1 MSDVL
6 PELHIDGKI
15 YSGWTEVSVTRDIE
29 RMAGA
34 FELKLT
40 DKWPGIESARAVLPG
55 EACRLTEAGDTLVTG
70 WLDDVDFDLAA
81 VDDTISAVGRDKTGD
96 LVDCAAIHAGG
107 GWNDQPLHGIANDI
121 CKPFGITVQ
130 SDTSEARE
138 NIRRFQLEDSE
149 TAFAAI
155 ERLCRIKGVL
165 PTSTPAGVLL
175 LTSAERATRSGATL
189 RHGDG
194 GNVMAVKAR
203 FSHSQRFS
211 KYIVKGQNAG
221 FDEVYGDDASA
232 PKGEATDAGIAR
244 YRPTIIQAEDS
255 VDAGACER
263 RAKWEASV
271 RRGRGRRATVTVQG
285 WRHRSDLWRPL
296 TLVDCE
302 IPKLNLSAE
311 MLISAVTYSLSEQD
325 GTTAELTLAD
335 PAAFTGL
342 AIGENP
348 DDEPVWGWTK

>member
-6 PELHIDGKI
+6 PELHIDGRI

-70 WLDDVDFDLAA
+70 WLDDVDLDLAA
-81 VDDTISAVGRDKTGD
+81 ADHTISAVGRDKTGD

-107 GWNDQPLHGIANDI
+107 EWTDRPLHAIAEDV
-121 CKPFGITVQ
+121 CRPFGITVQ
-130 SDTSEARE
+130 TDAAAARE
-138 NIRRFQLEDSE
+138 TIRRFKLEESE

-165 PTSTPAGVLL
+165 PTSTPAGTLL

-189 RHGDG
+189 RQGEG
-194 GNVMAVKAR
+194 GNVMSVKAR
-203 FSHSQRFS
+203 FSSSQRFS
-211 KYIVKGQNAG
+211 TYTVKGQDGG
-221 FDEVYGDDASA
+221 FEFGSGEEAAS
-232 PKGEATDAGIAR
+232 PKGVATDPGISR
-244 YRPTIIQAEDS
+244 YRPTIILAEES

-271 RRGRGRRATVTVQG
+271 RRGRARRATAIVQG
-285 WRHRSDLWRPL
+285 WRHQGGLWRPL

-311 MLISAVTYSLSEQD
+311 MLITAVTGKKSEQD

-342 AIGENP
+342 AIGES
-348 DDEPVWGWTK
+348 DETDWGW

>member
-1 MSDVL
+1 MPDAN
-6 PELHIDGKI
+6 PELHIDGQI
-15 YSGWTEVSVTRDIE
+15 YGGWTEVSVTRDIE

-34 FELKLT
+34 FDLKLT

-55 EACRLTEAGDTLVTG
+55 QACRLTDAGDTLVTG
-70 WLDDVDFDLAA
+70 WLDDVGLDLGAS
-81 VDDTISAVGRDKTGD
+81 DHTISAVGRDSTGD

-107 GWNDQPLHGIANDI
+107 GWADQALQEIAEDI
-121 CKPFGITVQ
+121 CRPFGITVQ
-130 SDTSEARE
+130 ADAAEAKSS
-138 NIRRFQLEDSE
+138 IRRFQLEDGE

-165 PTSTPAGVLL
+165 PTSTPAGRLL
-175 LTSAERATRSGATL
+175 LTSADRAQRSGATL
-189 RHGDG
+189 RQGDG
-194 GNVMAVKAR
+194 GNVLSVNAR

-211 KYIVKGQNAG
+211 QYIVKGQNAG
-221 FDEVYGDDASA
+221 YEEVSGDDAA
-232 PKGEATDAGIAR
+232 GAKGEAGDPGITR

-271 RRGRGRRATVTVQG
+271 RRGRARRATVMVQG
-285 WRHRSDLWRPL
+285 WRLGQLLWRPL
-296 TLVDCE
+296 TRVDCN
-302 IPKLNLSAE
+302 IPKLNLAGE
-311 MLISAVTYSLSEQD
+311 MLVTAVTYSLSEQD

-348 DDEPVWGWTK
+348 EDEPDWGWSK